1 MDFKEIVSV
10 SKMSGLFLMAKKR
23 NDGMIVKSLIDGKQ
37 TFAASR
43 SHTFTPLEN
52 ITIYTED
59 EPIELAKVFIEI
71 KKQLSKN
78 PLPDAKAEG
87 AVLRNFFEK
96 IVPTYDQERVYNSDI
111 QKIVKWYSLL
121 DEHGIIDTIQK
132 EETAPAEEAAPAK
145 EEKKAKKT
153 SPKVEEVSAEE
164 ETPKPKAKKTKKKED

>member
-10 SKMSGLFLMAKKR
+10 SKMSGLYQMAKKR
-23 NDGMIVKSLIDGKQ
+23 NDGMIVKSLVDGKQ

-59 EPIELAKVFIEI
+59 EPIELSNVFVEI

-87 AVLRNFFEK
+87 AVLRSFFEK
-96 IVPTYDQERVYNSDI
+96 VVPTFDKERVYNSDI

-121 DEHGIIDTIQK
+121 DGHGILDTIQK
-132 EETAPAEEAAPAK
+132 ETTPAQEEAPAK
-145 EEKKAKKT
+145 EEKKAKKA
-153 SPKVEEVSAEE
+153 SPKAEEAATTE